1 MFGEG
6 PLFSLLAQFMSVFT
20 ANANNLFQNFPT
32 PPPPPGQK
40 KKKGLSLNRTL
51 NVFLRAPD
59 KIIKNIF
66 VLDCFDEQA
75 KRVLAK
81 VAL

>member
-6 PLFSLLAQFMSVFT
+6 PLLSLLAQFMSVFT
-20 ANANNLFQNFPT
+20 ANANNLFQKFST
-32 PPPPPGQK
+32 PPPPPP
-40 KKKGLSLNRTL
+40 L
-51 NVFLRAPD
+51 VFPLTRHSTVFIRAPD

-66 VLDCFDEQA
+66 VLDCFDKQA

>member
-6 PLFSLLAQFMSVFT
+6 PLLSLLAQFMSVFT
-20 ANANNLFQNFPT
+20 ANANNLFQKFST
-32 PPPPPGQK
+32 PPPPPSFPLTRQ
-40 KKKGLSLNRTL
+40 ST
-51 NVFLRAPD
+51 VFLRAPD

-75 KRVLAK
+75 KPVLAK

>member
-6 PLFSLLAQFMSVFT
+6 PFFSLRAHFMSVFT
-20 ANANNLFQNFPT
+20 ANANNLFQNFRT
-32 PPPPPGQK
+32 LPPPPRVK
-40 KKKGLSLNRTL
+40 KKMVFPLTGHST
-51 NVFLRAPD
+51 VFLCAPD